1 MAVEDVSRTHWHI
14 ASCFK
19 VIICPSRRSGLDSPQ
34 ELAAPTTH
42 LFSQMAQAA
51 GDWSLL
57 KLESGRFVAL
67 CGLN

>member
-1 MAVEDVSRTHWHI
+1 MAVEDVIRQRWYI

-19 VIICPSRRSGLDSPQ
+19 VIICPSRRSGLDSQ
-34 ELAAPTTH
+34 ELVAPTTH
-42 LFSQMAQAA
+42 LFSLMAQVAE
-51 GDWSLL
+51 GWILL